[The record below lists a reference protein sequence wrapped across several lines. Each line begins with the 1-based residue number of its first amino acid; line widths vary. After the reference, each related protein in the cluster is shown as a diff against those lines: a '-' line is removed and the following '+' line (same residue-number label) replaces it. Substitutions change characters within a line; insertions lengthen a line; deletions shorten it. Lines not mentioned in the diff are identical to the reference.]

1 MATLAYP
8 PHPANDFAFGRQ
20 PSQNFS
26 RRQSF
31 HSGYGGQPQVAFPY
45 SDQHAGMYPDQPSL
59 HGEVGGKL
67 ILLSSH
73 YTFNSV
79 LLPELSKAFISDLRP
94 TREAKST
101 FIR

>member
-1 MATLAYP
+1 
-8 PHPANDFAFGRQ
+8 
-20 PSQNFS
+20 
-26 RRQSF
+26 
-31 HSGYGGQPQVAFPY
+31 
-45 SDQHAGMYPDQPSL
+45 MYPDQPSL

-67 ILLSSH
+67 ILLSSY
-73 YTFNSV
+73 YTSNAV